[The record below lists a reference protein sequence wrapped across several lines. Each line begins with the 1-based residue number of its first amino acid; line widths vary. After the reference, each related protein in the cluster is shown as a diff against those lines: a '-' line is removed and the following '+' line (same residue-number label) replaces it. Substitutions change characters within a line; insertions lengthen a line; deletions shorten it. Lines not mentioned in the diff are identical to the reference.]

1 MTSAAVRGAMYH
13 GTSSHS
19 FGRVVL
25 ICIGLCGYMIERG
38 NVESLPVFGNRY
50 VPSFFQHACLGGH
63 ASRAGV
69 SADIVQKAH
78 SAAKGPMSTRVT
90 ENIVSEK

>member
-1 MTSAAVRGAMYH
+1 MTLAAVRGAMYH

-19 FGRVVL
+19 FGRVAL

-50 VPSFFQHACLGGH
+50 VPSFFQHVCL
-63 ASRAGV
+63 
-69 SADIVQKAH
+69 
-78 SAAKGPMSTRVT
+78 STRLT
-90 ENIVSEK
+90 ENIVGEKEMVELIYTAKEDLKRCLA